1 MSVLTWGTVG
11 LVLSYF
17 VVNGLV
23 MVISPR
29 RWFELP
35 RWLGMWGSLPK
46 EISTTPAS
54 VGIRIA
60 GGIFIA
66 VAGFLAY
73 ELFSP

>member
-1 MSVLTWGTVG
+1 MRVLTWLTVG
-11 LVLSYF
+11 IVLGYF

-46 EISTTPAS
+46 EISTEPAS
-54 VGIRIA
+54 LGIRIA
-60 GGIFIA
+60 GGMFIA
-66 VAGFLAY
+66 VAGFVLY
-73 ELFSP
+73 EFLLP